1 MAEKKKLTKAEKKE
15 LIKKQRGSLWKDFKA
30 FINRGNVVD
39 MAVGVIMGSAFGAIV
54 TAFTNIL
61 LSICTWGVP
70 GGLTGLVTVLP
81 AANNAQK
88 GIEGIG
94 QYFSNDKLAEMAKIY
109 CEKLGG
115 TYEKNEA
122 QWINSL
128 KALYTQHGDTWT
140 YNQSAII
147 DWGTFI
153 NAIIAFL
160 IIALTLFVILKTFN
174 YLTAKRKALEE
185 AAKTAA
191 LNYKKA
197 GDKTETKEAK
207 ETEAAKAEVE
217 AQSKVEEK
225 KLNK

>member
-15 LIKKQRGSLWKDFKA
+15 LRKKQRGNLWKDFKA

-81 AANNAQK
+81 AANDAQK

-115 TYEKNEA
+115 TYGGNEA

-128 KALYTQHGDTWT
+128 KTLYTQHGDTWT
-140 YNQSAII
+140 YKQSAII

-191 LNYKKA
+191 LNYKKT

-217 AQSKVEEK
+217 AQSKVEDK
-225 KLNK
+225 KAE

>member
-191 LNYKKA
+191 LNYKK
-197 GDKTETKEAK
+197 TENKKEAKEAK

-217 AQSKVEEK
+217 AQSKVEDK
-225 KLNK
+225 KAE

>member
-185 AAKTAA
+185 AAKAAA
-191 LNYKKA
+191 LNYKKTE
-197 GDKTETKEAK
+197 DKKEVKEAK

-217 AQSKVEEK
+217 AQSKAEDK
-225 KLNK
+225 KAE

>member
-54 TAFTNIL
+54 KAFTNIL

-70 GGLTGLVTVLP
+70 GGLTGLVIPLP

-185 AAKTAA
+185 AAKAAA
-191 LNYKKA
+191 LNYKKTE
-197 GDKTETKEAK
+197 DKKEAKEAK

-225 KLNK
+225 KAE

>member
-1 MAEKKKLTKAEKKE
+1 
-15 LIKKQRGSLWKDFKA
+15 
-30 FINRGNVVD
+30 

-81 AANNAQK
+81 AANDAQK

-94 QYFSNDKLAEMAKIY
+94 QYFSNNDLAEMAKIY
-109 CEKLGG
+109 CTKLGG
-115 TYEKNEA
+115 TYQGNEA

-140 YNQSAII
+140 YKQSAII

-191 LNYKKA
+191 LNFKKA
-197 GDKTETKEAK
+197 EDKKRPR
-207 ETEAAKAEVE
+207 
-217 AQSKVEEK
+217 
-225 KLNK
+225 KLRKQKLPKLR

>member
-81 AANNAQK
+81 AATDAQK
-88 GIEGIG
+88 GIAGIG
-94 QYFSNDKLAEMAKIY
+94 QYFKNEDLAEMAKIY
-109 CEKLGG
+109 CKNLKG
-115 TYEKNEA
+115 TYEGNEA

-128 KALYTQHGDTWT
+128 KTLYTLHGDKWT

-191 LNYKKA
+191 LNYKKTE
-197 GDKTETKEAK
+197 DKTEAKEAK

-217 AQSKVEEK
+217 AQSKVEDK
-225 KLNK
+225 KAE

>member
-15 LIKKQRGSLWKDFKA
+15 LRKEKRGSLWKDFKA

-70 GGLTGLVTVLP
+70 GGLKGLVTVLP
-81 AANNAQK
+81 AANDAQK

-94 QYFSNDKLAEMAKIY
+94 QYFSNNKLAEMAKIY

-115 TYEKNEA
+115 TYGGNEA

-191 LNYKKA
+191 LNYKKTE
-197 GDKTETKEAK
+197 DKTEAKEAK

-217 AQSKVEEK
+217 AQSKVEDK
-225 KLNK
+225 KAE

>member
-94 QYFSNDKLAEMAKIY
+94 QYFSNNKLAEMAKIY

-185 AAKTAA
+185 AAKAAA
-191 LNYKKA
+191 LNYKKTE
-197 GDKTETKEAK
+197 DKKEVKEAK

-217 AQSKVEEK
+217 AQSKAEDK
-225 KLNK
+225 KAE

>member
-191 LNYKKA
+191 LNYKKT

-207 ETEAAKAEVE
+207 ETEAAKAEIE
-217 AQSKVEEK
+217 AQSKVEDK
-225 KLNK
+225 KAE

>member
-81 AANNAQK
+81 SANDAQK

-109 CEKLGG
+109 CTKLGG
-115 TYEKNEA
+115 TYGGNEA

-191 LNYKKA
+191 LNYKKTE
-197 GDKTETKEAK
+197 DKTEAKEAK

-217 AQSKVEEK
+217 AQSKVEDK
-225 KLNK
+225 KAE

>member
-1 MAEKKKLTKAEKKE
+1 MAEEKKLTKAEKKE

-109 CEKLGG
+109 CTKLGG
-115 TYEKNEA
+115 TYENNEA

-160 IIALTLFVILKTFN
+160 IIALTLFVILKIFN

-191 LNYKKA
+191 LNYKKTE
-197 GDKTETKEAK
+197 DKNEAKEAK

-217 AQSKVEEK
+217 AQSKVEDK
-225 KLNK
+225 KAE

>member
-15 LIKKQRGSLWKDFKA
+15 LRKKQRGNLWKDFKA

-81 AANNAQK
+81 AANDAQK

-115 TYEKNEA
+115 TYGGNEA

-128 KALYTQHGDTWT
+128 KTLYTQHGDTWT
-140 YNQSAII
+140 YKQSAII

-185 AAKTAA
+185 AAKAAA

-197 GDKTETKEAK
+197 EDKKEAKEAK

-217 AQSKVEEK
+217 AQSKVEDK
-225 KLNK
+225 KAE

>member
-15 LIKKQRGSLWKDFKA
+15 LRKKKRGSLWKDFKA

-81 AANNAQK
+81 AANDAQK

-115 TYEKNEA
+115 TYGGNEA

-128 KALYTQHGDTWT
+128 KTLYTQHGDTWT
-140 YNQSAII
+140 YKQSAII

-197 GDKTETKEAK
+197 EDKKEAKEAK

-217 AQSKVEEK
+217 AQSKVEDK
-225 KLNK
+225 KAK

>member
-197 GDKTETKEAK
+197 EDKTETKEAK

-217 AQSKVEEK
+217 AQSKVEDK
-225 KLNK
+225 KAE

>member
-191 LNYKKA
+191 LNYKKT
-197 GDKTETKEAK
+197 GDKTEAKEAK

-217 AQSKVEEK
+217 AQSKVEDK
-225 KLNK
+225 KAE

>member
-54 TAFTNIL
+54 KAFTNIL

-70 GGLTGLVTVLP
+70 GGLTGLVIPLP
-81 AANNAQK
+81 AATDAQR
-88 GIEGIG
+88 GIAGIG
-94 QYFSNDKLAEMAKIY
+94 QYFQNEDLAKMAKIY
-109 CEKLGG
+109 CENLKG
-115 TYEKNEA
+115 TYEGNEA

-128 KALYTQHGDTWT
+128 KTLYTQHGEIWT

-147 DWGTFI
+147 DFGTFI
-153 NAIIAFL
+153 NAIISFL
-160 IIALTLFVILKTFN
+160 IIALTLFVILKIFN

-197 GDKTETKEAK
+197 EDKKEAKEAK

-217 AQSKVEEK
+217 AQSKVEDK
-225 KLNK
+225 KAE

>member
-1 MAEKKKLTKAEKKE
+1 MAEEKKLTKAEKKE
-15 LIKKQRGSLWKDFKA
+15 LRKKKRGSLWKDFKA

-70 GGLTGLVTVLP
+70 GGLKGLVTVLP

-109 CEKLGG
+109 CTKLGG
-115 TYEKNEA
+115 TYENNEA

-128 KALYTQHGDTWT
+128 KALYTQHGETWT

-191 LNYKKA
+191 LNFKKA
-197 GDKTETKEAK
+197 EDKKDAKEAK
-207 ETEAAKAEVE
+207 ETETAKAEVE
-217 AQSKVEEK
+217 AQSKVEDK
-225 KLNK
+225 KAK

>member
-81 AANNAQK
+81 AANDAQK

-115 TYEKNEA
+115 TYGGNEA

-140 YNQSAII
+140 YKQSAII

-191 LNYKKA
+191 LNYKKT

-207 ETEAAKAEVE
+207 EVEAAKAEVE
-217 AQSKVEEK
+217 AQSKVEDK
-225 KLNK
+225 KAE

>member
-81 AANNAQK
+81 AANDAQK

-115 TYEKNEA
+115 TYGGNEA

-140 YNQSAII
+140 YNQS
-147 DWGTFI
+147 
-153 NAIIAFL
+153 AIIAFL

-191 LNYKKA
+191 LNYKKTE
-197 GDKTETKEAK
+197 DKKEAKEAK

-217 AQSKVEEK
+217 AQSKVEDK
-225 KLNK
+225 KAE

>member
-54 TAFTNIL
+54 KAFTNIL

-70 GGLTGLVTVLP
+70 GGLTGLVIPLP
-81 AANNAQK
+81 AATDAQR
-88 GIEGIG
+88 GIAGIG
-94 QYFSNDKLAEMAKIY
+94 QYFQNEDLAKMAKIY
-109 CEKLGG
+109 CENLKG
-115 TYEKNEA
+115 TYEGNEA

-128 KALYTQHGDTWT
+128 KTLYTQHGEIWT

-147 DWGTFI
+147 DFGTFI
-153 NAIIAFL
+153 NAIISFL
-160 IIALTLFVILKTFN
+160 IIALTLFVILKIFN

-185 AAKTAA
+185 AAKAAA

-197 GDKTETKEAK
+197 EDKTETKEAK

-217 AQSKVEEK
+217 AQSKVEDK
-225 KLNK
+225 KAE

>member
-1 MAEKKKLTKAEKKE
+1 MAEEKKLTKAEKKE

-81 AANNAQK
+81 AANDAQK

-94 QYFSNDKLAEMAKIY
+94 QYFSNNDLAEMAKIY
-109 CEKLGG
+109 CAKLGG
-115 TYEKNEA
+115 TYGGNEA

-185 AAKTAA
+185 AAKAAA
-191 LNYKKA
+191 LNYKKTE
-197 GDKTETKEAK
+197 DKNEAKEAK

-217 AQSKVEEK
+217 AQSKVEDK
-225 KLNK
+225 KAE

>member
-15 LIKKQRGSLWKDFKA
+15 LIKKQRGNLWKDFKA

-70 GGLTGLVTVLP
+70 GGLKGLVTVLP

-94 QYFSNDKLAEMAKIY
+94 QYFSNNDLAEMAKIY
-109 CEKLGG
+109 CAKLGG
-115 TYEKNEA
+115 TYAGNEA

-185 AAKTAA
+185 AAKAAA
-191 LNYKKA
+191 LNYKKTE
-197 GDKTETKEAK
+197 DKKEAKEAK

-217 AQSKVEEK
+217 AQSKVEDK
-225 KLNK
+225 KAE

>member
-1 MAEKKKLTKAEKKE
+1 MAEEKKLTKAEKKE
-15 LIKKQRGSLWKDFKA
+15 LRKKKRGSLWKDFKA

-70 GGLTGLVTVLP
+70 GGLKGLVVVLP
-81 AANNAQK
+81 AATDAQK
-88 GIEGIG
+88 GIAGIG
-94 QYFSNDKLAEMAKIY
+94 QYFSNNDLAEMAKIY
-109 CEKLGG
+109 CTKLGG
-115 TYEKNEA
+115 TYEGNEA

-128 KALYTQHGDTWT
+128 KTLYTLHGDKWT

-147 DWGTFI
+147 DFGTFI

-197 GDKTETKEAK
+197 EDKKEAKEAK

-217 AQSKVEEK
+217 AQSKVEDK
-225 KLNK
+225 KAE

>member
-15 LIKKQRGSLWKDFKA
+15 LIKKQRGNFWKDFKA

-70 GGLTGLVTVLP
+70 GGLKGLVTVLP
-81 AANNAQK
+81 AANDAQK

-115 TYEKNEA
+115 TYGGNEA

-140 YNQSAII
+140 YKQSAII

-191 LNYKKA
+191 LNYKKTE
-197 GDKTETKEAK
+197 DKKEAKEAK

-217 AQSKVEEK
+217 AQSKVEDK
-225 KLNK
+225 KAE

>member
-15 LIKKQRGSLWKDFKA
+15 LRKKQRGNLWKDFKA

-81 AANNAQK
+81 AANDAQK

-115 TYEKNEA
+115 TYGGNEA

-128 KALYTQHGDTWT
+128 KTLYTQHGDTWT
-140 YNQSAII
+140 YKQSAII

-197 GDKTETKEAK
+197 EDKTEAKEAK

-217 AQSKVEEK
+217 AQSKVEDK
-225 KLNK
+225 KAE

>member
-1 MAEKKKLTKAEKKE
+1 MAEEKKLTKAEKKE

-185 AAKTAA
+185 AAKAAA
-191 LNYKKA
+191 LNYKKTE
-197 GDKTETKEAK
+197 DKKEVKEAK

-217 AQSKVEEK
+217 AQSKAEDK
-225 KLNK
+225 KAE

>member
-1 MAEKKKLTKAEKKE
+1 MAEEKKLTKAEKKE

-81 AANNAQK
+81 AATDAQK

-94 QYFSNDKLAEMAKIY
+94 QYFSNKDLAEMAETY
-109 CEKLGG
+109 CTKLGG
-115 TYEKNEA
+115 TYKGNEA

-128 KALYTQHGDTWT
+128 KTLYTLHGDKWT

-185 AAKTAA
+185 AAKAAA
-191 LNYKKA
+191 LNYKKTE
-197 GDKTETKEAK
+197 DKKEAKEAK

-217 AQSKVEEK
+217 AQSKVEDK
-225 KLNK
+225 KSE